1 VTDKPTRPG
10 DDGAWNSLL
19 DRRLLRADDW
29 TGRWE
34 REEEKVRQK
43 RVDFGGDK
51 IDDELDWAAGCKGCG
66 ELYVL
71 REVGAEET
79 TFTVAQHQHALSQRA
94 YGRVVSVIRDR
105 YGTLLQNL
113 RA

>member
-1 VTDKPTRPG
+1 V
-10 DDGAWNSLL
+10 
-19 DRRLLRADDW
+19 
-29 TGRWE
+29 
-34 REEEKVRQK
+34 KVRQK
-43 RVDFGGDK
+43 KVDFGGDK
-51 IDDELDWAAGCKGCG
+51 IDDELDWAVRCKGCG

-79 TFTVAQHQHALSQRA
+79 TFTVAQHTILSQSA

-105 YGTLLQNL
+105 YGTLLQDL